1 MKKMKDV
8 RGTSAASVRNA
19 ISKEF
24 KLEIPASNKQK
35 NLYQITE
42 WKKSMNV
49 KECYNKLYADDDNV
63 IEDITRYAFPNITNT
78 DESFDGFYIYTTAVC
93 DIILNPSY
101 PNLECAKKPLNRRF
115 QRFKVFIVV
124 K

>member
-24 KLEIPASNKQK
+24 KLEIPVSNKQK
-35 NLYQITE
+35 NLYHITK
-42 WKKSMNV
+42 WKKLMNV

-78 DESFDGFYIYTTAVC
+78 DESFDGFYIYTAAVC
-93 DIILNPSY
+93 DIILNPNY
-101 PNLECAKKPLNRRF
+101 PDLECAKKLLNRQF

>member
-35 NLYQITE
+35 NLYHITE
-42 WKKSMNV
+42 WKKLKNV
-49 KECYNKLYADDDNV
+49 KECYNKLYADDYNM
-63 IEDITRYAFPNITNT
+63 IEDITRHAFPNITNT
-78 DESFDGFYIYTTAVC
+78 DESFDNFYIYTAAVC
-93 DIILNPSY
+93 DIILNPNY
-101 PNLECAKKPLNRRF
+101 PDLECAKKPLNRRF
-115 QRFKVFIVV
+115 QRFKVLIVV

>member
-35 NLYQITE
+35 NLYHITE

-63 IEDITRYAFPNITNT
+63 IEDITRYAFLTLL
-78 DESFDGFYIYTTAVC
+78 
-93 DIILNPSY
+93 ILMNC
-101 PNLECAKKPLNRRF
+101 LM
-115 QRFKVFIVV
+115 VFIFIPQLYAI
-124 K
+124 